1 LRDALAAGRVDAVTF
16 ASASAV
22 RGFIEAVGPD
32 LARRAPAVS
41 IGPVTTEAV
50 QAAGI
55 PLGAEAKEASIDAL
69 ADAAVRLVGGGEA
82 TA

>member
-1 LRDALAAGRVDAVTF
+1 
-16 ASASAV
+16 V
-22 RGFIEAVGPD
+22 RGFIDAVGAD

-41 IGPVTTEAV
+41 IGPVTSEAV

-55 PLGAEAKEASIDAL
+55 PLGAEAREASIDAL
-69 ADAAVRLVGGGEA
+69 AAAAVQFVASREA